1 VVPSSRFHTRLRT
14 DALKNIFI
22 QKGLQEDLQ
31 DYIRWDYSEGE
42 ARYYLFPCLL
52 NVLPPLRDLARDMP
66 CGFGTLSDEKN
77 DLGS

>member
-1 VVPSSRFHTRLRT
+1 
-14 DALKNIFI
+14 
-22 QKGLQEDLQ
+22 LQ